1 MSKVPELFGSMVFDD
16 SVMRTKLPKISYKEF
31 RRTIEAGEPLSL
43 ELANVIASAI
53 RTGRWKKASPIS
65 PTGSSR

>member
-31 RRTIEAGEPLSL
+31 RRTIG
-43 ELANVIASAI
+43 
-53 RTGRWKKASPIS
+53 ASPFRLNW
-65 PTGSSR
+65 PM